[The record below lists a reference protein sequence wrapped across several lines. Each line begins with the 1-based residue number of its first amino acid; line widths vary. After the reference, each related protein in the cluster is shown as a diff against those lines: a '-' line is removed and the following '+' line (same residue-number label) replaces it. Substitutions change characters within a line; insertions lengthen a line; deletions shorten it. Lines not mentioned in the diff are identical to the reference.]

1 MPLIKKPEEITRHN
15 EMNGIFKLINSKTA
29 TEFENNKKQHI
40 LISVCK
46 QRLQKNK
53 ELNHA

>member
-15 EMNGIFKLINSKTA
+15 EWNAIFQLISSKTA
-29 TEFENNKKQHI
+29 TEFENHKKQHI